1 MSQATAPTSEPTD
14 NSPSDKPKPPAAAVG
29 NVPFSLVLLSAILA
43 LLPGTRS
50 TGIVLLVLL
59 VIPALAVWARARDLT
74 DASRGLTT
82 STLVIGISALVLGAA
97 MGPHEEAPTTN
108 PASAPPAAPQL
119 TAPASPP
126 VAVAP
131 ARQPLVAPQTAVQQL
146 PTEPAVQMT
155 VPEQLAQTPTP
166 AKRPVPTVA
175 RTPRVVPAPAP
186 QTAEAEQS
194 DQSAAYYKNCAA
206 ARAAGAAPLRTGDPG
221 YRAGLDR
228 DGDGIACE

>member
-1 MSQATAPTSEPTD
+1 MSQATAPTSGTT
-14 NSPSDKPKPPAAAVG
+14 NNTPSDKSKPPAPTVG
-29 NVPFSLVLLSAILA
+29 SVPFSLVLLSAILA

-50 TGIVLLVLL
+50 TGIFLLVLL
-59 VIPALAVWARARDLT
+59 AIPALVVWIRARNLT
-74 DASRGLTT
+74 GGSRGLTT

-97 MGPHEEAPTTN
+97 LSPHEEPPTTT
-108 PASAPPAAPQL
+108 PASAPASVPQL

-131 ARQPLVAPQTAVQQL
+131 AQQTLVAPQPAVQQL
-146 PTEPAVQMT
+146 PTEPAVQTT
-155 VPEQLAQTPTP
+155 VPEQFVQVPTP

-175 RTPRVVPAPAP
+175 RAPRVVPAPAP
-186 QTAEAEQS
+186 RTVEAEQS
-194 DQSAAYYKNCAA
+194 DQTAAYYKNCAA

-228 DGDGIACE
+228 DSDGIACE

>member
-59 VIPALAVWARARDLT
+59 AIPALVVWARARDLT

-82 STLVIGISALVLGAA
+82 STLVIGISALVLGAV

-108 PASAPPAAPQL
+108 PASAPPAVPQL

-131 ARQPLVAPQTAVQQL
+131 AQ
-146 PTEPAVQMT
+146 
-155 VPEQLAQTPTP
+155 P
-166 AKRPVPTVA
+166 AKRPIPTVA
-175 RTPRVVPAPAP
+175 RTARVVPMPAP